1 MNAVI
6 KVGGKQYFVKEN
18 DEIFVEKQNAN
29 VGDKVVF
36 QQVLMLDSKVG
47 NPYLDG
53 VTVEGEVIKNGKQ
66 KKIRVFKY
74 KSKDRSNRK
83 TQGHRQPYTKVE
95 ITNIKL
101 PAAKKE
107 ATAEAAK

>member
-6 KVGGKQYFVKEN
+6 KVGGKQYYVTEGT
-18 DEIFVEKQNAN
+18 EIFVEKLEA
-29 VGDKVVF
+29 VAGDVVSF
-36 QQVLMLDSKVG
+36 DQVLMLDSKIG
-47 NPYLDG
+47 SPYLTD

-83 TQGHRQPYTKVE
+83 TQGHRQPYTKIK
-95 ITNIKL
+95 ITKING
-101 PAAKKE
+101 
-107 ATAEAAK
+107 

>member
-29 VGDKVVF
+29 IGDKVVF

-47 NPYLDG
+47 NPYLEG

-66 KKIRVFKY
+66 KKIRIFKY
-74 KSKDRSNRK
+74 K
-83 TQGHRQPYTKVE
+83 
-95 ITNIKL
+95 
-101 PAAKKE
+101 
-107 ATAEAAK
+107 

>member
-6 KVGGKQYFVKEN
+6 KVGGKQYYVTEGS
-18 DEIFVEKQNAN
+18 EIFVEKFDVVA
-29 VGDKVVF
+29 GDVVSF
-36 QQVLMLDSKVG
+36 DQVLMLDTKVG
-47 NPYLDG
+47 SPYLTN

-83 TQGHRQPYTKVE
+83 TQGHRQPYTKVR
-95 ITNIKL
+95 ITKING
-101 PAAKKE
+101 
-107 ATAEAAK
+107 